1 MNRLALGIALISRLN
16 QEPLQEERALRD
28 ADHTRWIE
36 KPKVLAH
43 DTGIRSWRS
52 SASEPSE
59 QRKVTT
65 RRK

>member
-1 MNRLALGIALISRLN
+1 MNRLALGIVLISRLN

-43 DTGIRSWRS
+43 DAGIRSWRS

-59 QRKVTT
+59 KQRKTT